1 MGLRSLDF
9 SKNGNNYAMRKSAE
23 QKSIKTKTAKTVSVK
38 GAKIQ
43 PAQKIQQAEQLV
55 KQPASQ
61 PIAHQ
66 PIKQAVKQT
75 AMQPET
81 QTGGAAINGYIDD
94 GLEPIVGALFRAI
107 AGVDERQIVI
117 VCFGTNAISGDSLG
131 PTVGSLLRDKYKV
144 PAFVYGTDGH
154 CVNGKNMGDW
164 IEFIKA
170 VHGDALYI
178 AVDASLGAGE
188 KTGQIILRSD
198 GVCPAAI
205 KGKKARFGDVGIL
218 GVVAKNTSD
227 PLMQLMS
234 VSPLYVANMAEK
246 IANMLRCALR

>member
-1 MGLRSLDF
+1 MPSLEF
-9 SKNGNNYAMRKSAE
+9 LKSGNNYAMRKTAELKAE
-23 QKSIKTKTAKTVSVK
+23 QKTSKTKTAKTVSEK
-38 GAKIQ
+38 TACIQAAEKIKQ
-43 PAQKIQQAEQLV
+43 PAEQGV
-55 KQPASQ
+55 KHISNQPASQ
-61 PIAHQ
+61 SVKQEQSVKQ
-66 PIKQAVKQT
+66 PIKQKNDT
-75 AMQPET
+75 A
-81 QTGGAAINGYIDD
+81 IDGFVTD
-94 GLEPIVGALFRAI
+94 GLEPLAGVLFRAI
-107 AGVDERQIVI
+107 AGVDERQVVI

-178 AVDASLGAGE
+178 SVDASLGAGE
-188 KTGQIILRSD
+188 KTGQIILRGD

-205 KGKKARFGDVGIL
+205 KGKKERFGDVGIL
-218 GVVAKNTSD
+218 GVVAKNSSD

-234 VSPLYVANMAEK
+234 VSPLYIENMADK
-246 IANMLRCALR
+246 IANMLNCALY